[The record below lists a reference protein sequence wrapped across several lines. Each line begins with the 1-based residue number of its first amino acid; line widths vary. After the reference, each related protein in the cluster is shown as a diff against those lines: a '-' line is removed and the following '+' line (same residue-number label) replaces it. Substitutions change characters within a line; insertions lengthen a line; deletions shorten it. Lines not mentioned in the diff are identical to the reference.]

1 MKSTHASELR
11 GRDNGELNRQIAD
24 NLSRLTALN
33 FQKVTGH
40 LENSA
45 QIRTLKQD
53 IARIKTVLHER
64 ELESKKS

>member
-11 GRDNGELNRQIAD
+11 GRENSELKRQISE
-24 NLSRLTALN
+24 NLARLTALN

-45 QIRTLKQD
+45 QIRTLKRD
-53 IARIKTVLHER
+53 IARMNTVIHER
-64 ELESKKS
+64 ELETKSK

>member
-1 MKSTHASELR
+1 MKSIITSELR
-11 GRDNGELNRQIAD
+11 GRESKELKQQIAE

-45 QIRTLKQD
+45 QIGTLKRD
-53 IARIKTVLHER
+53 IARINTVLRER
-64 ELESKKS
+64 ELESKH

>member
-1 MKSTHASELR
+1 MKSTHALELR
-11 GRDNGELNRQIAD
+11 GRDNGELKQQIAE
-24 NLSRLTALN
+24 NNARLTALN

-53 IARIKTVLHER
+53 IARINTVLHER
-64 ELESKKS
+64 ELEAKKS